1 MADQVPKGVLVTPQ
15 EDAQADVFFIHP
27 TTYTG
32 KADNWNAS
40 VEDVKLN
47 EKTDETTIL
56 YQASI
61 FNASGKVYAP
71 RYRQAHLST
80 FRSEDKAAA
89 TQALQLA
96 YQDVKRAFQYY
107 LDHYNDKRPIIIA
120 AHSQGALHAKKIL
133 QEFFDGQDLQRRLV
147 VAYVVGWPVY
157 KNDFKNIPV
166 CNAPEDT
173 GCICS
178 WRTFKSGYMPTS
190 YFPLGDTILVTNPL
204 SWETNNT
211 HVPKEQNSGAV
222 LRKFNKV
229 FYQIVDAQIN
239 NGILWA
245 NKPKFPGSFLFSRE
259 NYHIADFNFYYINV
273 RENAQR
279 RVSAFWK

>member
-1 MADQVPKGVLVTPQ
+1 MKQLIPILFAILIVQSCAVKHGHSYSTSVPSAPDYSLPNNWAALPEKIDMADQVPKGVLVTPQ

-120 AHSQGALHAKKIL
+120 AHNFLMV
-133 QEFFDGQDLQRRLV
+133 R
-147 VAYVVGWPVY
+147 
-157 KNDFKNIPV
+157 
-166 CNAPEDT
+166 
-173 GCICS
+173 ICS
-178 WRTFKSGYMPTS
+178 A
-190 YFPLGDTILVTNPL
+190 VL
-204 SWETNNT
+204 SW
-211 HVPKEQNSGAV
+211 
-222 LRKFNKV
+222 LM
-229 FYQIVDAQIN
+229 
-239 NGILWA
+239 W
-245 NKPKFPGSFLFSRE
+245 
-259 NYHIADFNFYYINV
+259 
-273 RENAQR
+273 
-279 RVSAFWK
+279 